1 MKTPS
6 KTKTY
11 SKKKTHLKSVVFDC
25 LFKARYKSI
34 RFSREYSFFDA
45 TTHLVPCKFH
55 AGKFLSQHFCRL
67 LWPFSHH
74 LFPNFL
80 PNLFHSFSAMQI
92 SCWKIPFSTFLSPIT
107 TFFSPSFSQLFAQPF
122 RQIASQFFSWLSSH
136 LFARLFSRLF
146 SWFFPLLITYIK
158 SSFLSWSA

>member
-55 AGKFLSQHFCRL
+55 AGKFLSQHFSRL
-67 LWPFSHH
+67 LRPFSHH
-74 LFPNFL
+74 LFPDFL
-80 PNLFHSFSAMQI
+80 PNLFF
-92 SCWKIPFSTFLSPIT
+92 KLLLNFFLDFLPTFLLG
-107 TFFSPSFSQLFAQPF
+107 FFLD
-122 RQIASQFFSWLSSH
+122 FFPD
-136 LFARLFSRLF
+136 
-146 SWFFPLLITYIK
+146 FFPLLITYIK
-158 SSFLSWSA
+158 SSFLS